1 MKEAILFLF
10 IVCSLLS
17 VSNYMMQDDI
27 DSIKK
32 EIVEIKKDYSYDP
45 RDAK

>member
-1 MKEAILFLF
+1 MKEAIFILF
-10 IVCSLLS
+10 IACSLLS
-17 VSNYMMQDDI
+17 LSNYMMQGEI
-27 DSIKK
+27 SEIKQ

>member
-1 MKEAILFLF
+1 MKEAILLLF

-27 DSIKK
+27 DSIKQ
-32 EIVEIKKDYSYDP
+32 EIFEIKKDYSYDP

>member
-1 MKEAILFLF
+1 MKEAIILLF

-27 DSIKK
+27 NNIKQ

>member
-1 MKEAILFLF
+1 MKEAILLLF
-10 IVCSLLS
+10 MVCTMLS

-27 DSIKK
+27 NKIKQDIIELKK
-32 EIVEIKKDYSYDP
+32 EYSYDP